1 MWGLKILAK
10 IASSWGTGESE
21 GAVGFVIAVWGAGTV
36 GAVVAVWGAT
46 GDGGAR
52 RASSSWG
59 DAWVYG
65 LVDIPERRGNER
77 LSSSEEG
84 TSNQINSQYETG
96 CTYGILH
103 TQDI

>member
-1 MWGLKILAK
+1 MAK
-10 IASSWGTGESE
+10 IASSWGTGNSE
-21 GAVGFVIAVWGAGTV
+21 GAV

-65 LVDIPERRGNER
+65 LVDIPERRGTEW

-84 TSNQINSQYETG
+84 TSIQINSQYET
-96 CTYGILH
+96 TALS
-103 TQDI
+103 TPV